1 LSAYF
6 EMRDVSV
13 RYDKV
18 RALRQVSLQ
27 LEPGQIVAL
36 IGTNGAGKTTSLRA
50 ITGLAPL
57 ASGEIHFDGR
67 RIDRTRPERIVA
79 HGIAMVPEGRHVY
92 PFMSIRDNLLMGAYL
107 RKDAAGVKADLEKIF
122 VRFPRLKERIN
133 QQAGTLSGGEQEML
147 VVGRA
152 LMARPKLLLLDEPS
166 LGLAPMVVREIA
178 RLITAI
184 NRDEKVTVILVEQ
197 NSRMALKVSNRAYVL
212 QTGKIGLAGPSHE
225 LMDNDEIRR
234 LYLGG

>member
-6 EMRDVSV
+6 EMREVSV

-57 ASGEIHFDGR
+57 ASGEIRFDGR

-92 PFMSIRDNLLMGAYL
+92 PYMSVRDNLLMGAYL
-107 RKDAAGVKADLEKIF
+107 RTDKTAIRADLDKVF
-122 VRFPRLKERIN
+122 ARFPRLKERIR
-133 QQAGTLSGGEQEML
+133 QQAGTLSG
-147 VVGRA
+147 A
-152 LMARPKLLLLDEPS
+152 S
-166 LGLAPMVVREIA
+166 
-178 RLITAI
+178 
-184 NRDEKVTVILVEQ
+184 
-197 NSRMALKVSNRAYVL
+197 SRWW
-212 QTGKIGLAGPSHE
+212 P
-225 LMDNDEIRR
+225 
-234 LYLGG
+234 